1 MTAIKIAAVVFSG
14 AALLAAGCAKST
26 DDSQQASGDAEI
38 GSSLNDKSDVAVSEL
53 PEGVLQAARAVRPN
67 ITYTEAERETRNGL
81 TYYDVGG
88 VDADGNE
95 IELDIMQDDDGWRVV
110 EVQRD
115 IDLSQTPEPVREALN
130 ANAPGVAPDRVIESD
145 QMDGVIIY
153 EFFTRNADG
162 EETKYEVKF
171 AGGEAEFLTEE
182 WVH

>member
-1 MTAIKIAAVVFSG
+1 
-14 AALLAAGCAKST
+14 
-26 DDSQQASGDAEI
+26 
-38 GSSLNDKSDVAVSEL
+38 
-53 PEGVLQAARAVRPN
+53 
-67 ITYTEAERETRNGL
+67 
-81 TYYDVGG
+81 
-88 VDADGNE
+88 
-95 IELDIMQDDDGWRVV
+95 
-110 EVQRD
+110 VQRD